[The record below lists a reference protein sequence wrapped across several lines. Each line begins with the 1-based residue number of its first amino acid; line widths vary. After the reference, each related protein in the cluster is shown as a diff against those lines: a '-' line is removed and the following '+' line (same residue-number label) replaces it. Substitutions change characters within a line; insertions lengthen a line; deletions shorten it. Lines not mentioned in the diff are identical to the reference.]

1 MRSERLR
8 LAYTVRARRLGRR
21 WVVDVP
27 GMPGIE
33 CSSKSLIE
41 LEGLTRS
48 AMAGVL
54 GLSTDAFDLIIER

>member
-1 MRSERLR
+1 
-8 LAYTVRARRLGRR
+8 
-21 WVVDVP
+21 
-27 GMPGIE
+27 MPGVE
-33 CSSKSLIE
+33 CSSKSLVE